1 MSIVNSIPV
10 FAGFGIIQ
18 QSIIVVGC
26 LNFLSFQWSFCH
38 IQMLRNCSNQ
48 CYCSKNTLLVFLRQ
62 SISLKSIV
70 LRVQSQFASPADF
83 YAIAAHSPFLA
94 HNVDVGI
101 NVSVNVDVV
110 VVDVIVSDVVVS
122 DVNVAHVV
130 VVDAVV
136 VSISSQPNQ
145 CCCCIRTRFSSRRQS

>member
-1 MSIVNSIPV
+1 
-10 FAGFGIIQ
+10 
-18 QSIIVVGC
+18 
-26 LNFLSFQWSFCH
+26 
-38 IQMLRNCSNQ
+38 MLF
-48 CYCSKNTLLVFLRQ
+48 VFLRQ

-70 LRVQSQFASPADF
+70 KSSISICRPADF
-83 YAIAAHSPFLA
+83 YAIAAHTPPLA